1 MIKEAIVSHPV
12 EARSGLGRPTIKKY
26 ILSKHPD
33 TGKVGA
39 AAFNTHINH
48 AIARGESKGVFNL
61 PKGASGKVKLSAK
74 GRAPAAEKKPAAK
87 KTTTA
92 KKPAAKPAAKKAT
105 TTTKKAAPKKA
116 SSTTKKTATKT
127 KVRAHAGRAR
137 VHLREKSV
145 LTAAGAGEEAR
156 GKEGDDHQEDGV
168 EEEVDA
174 PDRTAGCCA
183 CCVLQST
190 CTLLIVFDSP
200 HCTEYPSALRRATRR
215 QMRHVTECKR
225 SAAARLEA
233 SCWTAG

>member
-105 TTTKKAAPKKA
+105 TT
-116 SSTTKKTATKT
+116 
-127 KVRAHAGRAR
+127 
-137 VHLREKSV
+137 
-145 LTAAGAGEEAR
+145 
-156 GKEGDDHQEDGV
+156 
-168 EEEVDA
+168 
-174 PDRTAGCCA
+174 
-183 CCVLQST
+183 
-190 CTLLIVFDSP
+190 
-200 HCTEYPSALRRATRR
+200 
-215 QMRHVTECKR
+215 
-225 SAAARLEA
+225 
-233 SCWTAG
+233 

>member
-74 GRAPAAEKKPAAK
+74 GRAPAAEKKPAVK

-92 KKPAAKPAAKKAT
+92 KKSAAKPAAKKAT

-116 SSTTKKTATKT
+116 SSTTKKTATKA